1 MLKDRKE
8 GVVYLHWCSLT
19 VAASGVYLGWLA
31 FAKISP
37 GFHGVQGPNVLL
49 YLFGVVIASCW
60 MHRGLHLIGHRLG
73 DMGLI
78 ESIRHSRQQLF
89 RFVIV
94 LFTLAFVIKDNGLS
108 RKFLFGYILLM
119 ALVLTVANM
128 YFPKIIVRLFFRK
141 KLMRTVLV
149 AKPDEVMRL
158 HDMLAARQHLGIKIV
173 GWVGDGES
181 GTSNQILLPKL
192 GALDDLRRVLQEH
205 DVAQVVVSQHSFPP
219 GEGRAIAQCAEEAA
233 CRVRFF
239 AHVQRYFPSESVSV
253 EHEGQF
259 TFVTQANEPLENPV
273 NRLLKRVLDIS
284 VSLPVV
290 LFVLPPL
297 TLFVWLMQRR
307 QSAGPVVHR
316 QYRSGLNRKKFL
328 IYKYRTMHVANS
340 AAALTRQA
348 QANDSRIF
356 PFGRFLRRTSL
367 DEFPQFLNVL
377 MGDMSVSGPRPHLL
391 EHDEQFSKIVNSY
404 YTRHFVKPGIT
415 GLAQTRGFRGEI
427 SEPSLLHKRIGYDM
441 IYIRRW
447 TLSLDLQI
455 LFQTVSQVVFPPR
468 SAY

>member
-1 MLKDRKE
+1 MLKDRRE

-31 FAKISP
+31 FAKFSP

-49 YLFGVVIASCW
+49 YLFGVVIASVW
-60 MHRGLHLIGHRLG
+60 LHRALHSVGHRLG

-78 ESIRHSRQQLF
+78 ESMRHSRQQIF
-89 RFVIV
+89 RFIIV
-94 LFTLAFVIKDNGLS
+94 LFTLAYVIKDSEVS
-108 RKFLFGYILLM
+108 RKFLFGYILIM
-119 ALVLTVANM
+119 SVVFTVANI
-128 YFPKIIVRLFFRK
+128 YFPKIIVMLFFRK

-149 AKPDEVMRL
+149 AKPEEAMNL
-158 HDMLAARQHLGIKIV
+158 HDMLATRRHLGIKIV
-173 GWVGDGES
+173 GWVGDSEPGAS
-181 GTSNQILLPKL
+181 DQTPLPKL
-192 GALDDLRRVLQEH
+192 GALRDLRRVLQEH

-219 GEGRAIAQCAEEAA
+219 EEGRAIAQCAEEAA

-259 TFVTQANEPLENPV
+259 TFVTQASEPLENPV
-273 NRLLKRVLDIS
+273 NRLLKRWLDIS

-290 LFVLPPL
+290 LLVLPPL
-297 TLFVWLMQRR
+297 TLVVWFMQLW
-307 QSAGPVVHR
+307 QSPGSIFHR

-328 IYKYRTMHVANS
+328 IFKYRTMHTANS
-340 AAALTRQA
+340 AAALTKQA

-356 PFGRFLRRTSL
+356 PLGRFLRRTSL

-391 EHDEQFSKIVNSY
+391 EHDEQFAKIVNSY

-415 GLAQTRGFRGEI
+415 GLAQTRGYRGEI
-427 SEPSLLHKRIGYDM
+427 SEESLLHRRIGYDM

-455 LFQTVSQVVFPPR
+455 LLRTVRQVVFPPR

>member
-1 MLKDRKE
+1 
-8 GVVYLHWCSLT
+8 
-19 VAASGVYLGWLA
+19 
-31 FAKISP
+31 
-37 GFHGVQGPNVLL
+37 
-49 YLFGVVIASCW
+49 
-60 MHRGLHLIGHRLG
+60 
-73 DMGLI
+73 
-78 ESIRHSRQQLF
+78 
-89 RFVIV
+89 
-94 LFTLAFVIKDNGLS
+94 
-108 RKFLFGYILLM
+108 
-119 ALVLTVANM
+119 
-128 YFPKIIVRLFFRK
+128 
-141 KLMRTVLV
+141 
-149 AKPDEVMRL
+149 
-158 HDMLAARQHLGIKIV
+158 MLAARGHLGIKIV
-173 GWVGDGES
+173 GWVGDNES
-181 GTSNQILLPKL
+181 DMSDQIPLPKL
-192 GALDDLRRVLQEH
+192 GALRDLSRVLQEH
-205 DVAQVVVSQHSFPP
+205 LLSQVVVSQHSFPP
-219 GEGRAIAQCAEEAA
+219 EEGRAIAQCAEEAA

-259 TFVTQANEPLENPV
+259 TFVTQASEPLENPV
-273 NRLLKRVLDIS
+273 NRLSKRLLDIS

-297 TLFVWLMQRR
+297 TLFVWFMQRR

-316 QYRSGLNRKKFL
+316 QYRSGINRKKFL
-328 IYKYRTMHVANS
+328 IYKYRTMHVANN
-340 AAALTRQA
+340 AAALTKQA

-356 PFGRFLRRTSL
+356 SFGRFLRRTSL

-391 EHDEQFSKIVNSY
+391 EHDEQFAKIVNSY

-415 GLAQTRGFRGEI
+415 GLAQTRGYRGEI

>member
-8 GVVYLHWCSLT
+8 GVVYLHWCALVVT
-19 VAASGVYLGWLA
+19 AVGIYLGWLA

-37 GFHGVQGPNVLL
+37 GFHGVQGSTVML
-49 YLFGVVIASCW
+49 YLFGVVIASFW
-60 MHRGLHLIGHRLG
+60 QYRGLHAAGHRLG
-73 DMGLI
+73 DLGLI
-78 ESIRHSRQQLF
+78 ESIHLSRQQLF

-94 LFTLAFVIKDNGLS
+94 LFTLAFVMKDSEVS

-119 ALVLTVANM
+119 ALVLTVVNV
-128 YFPKIIVRLFFRK
+128 YFPKIIVRLFFQK

-149 AKPDEVMRL
+149 AKPDEVMKV
-158 HDMLAARQHLGIKIV
+158 HGMMAAREHLGIKII
-173 GWVGDGES
+173 GWVGEGELNAAE
-181 GTSNQILLPKL
+181 TVTLTKL
-192 GALDDLRRVLQEH
+192 GALPELSRVLFENN
-205 DVAQVVVSQHSFPP
+205 VSQVVVSQHGFPP
-219 GEGRAIAQCAEEAA
+219 EEGRAIAQCAEEAA

-239 AHVQRYFPSESVSV
+239 SHVQMYFPQQAISV

-259 TFVTQANEPLENPV
+259 AFVTQTSEPLENPV
-273 NRLLKRVLDIS
+273 NRLLKRSLDIA

-290 LFVLPPL
+290 LFILPSL
-297 TLFVWLMQRR
+297 TLVVRLMQWR
-307 QSAGPVVHR
+307 QSPGPVMHR
-316 QYRSGLNRKKFL
+316 QYRSGLNRTKFL
-328 IYKYRTMHVANS
+328 IYKFRTMHMANS
-340 AAALTRQA
+340 DASLTRQA
-348 QANDSRIF
+348 SANDSRIY

-377 MGDMSVSGPRPHLL
+377 KGEMSVSGPRPHLV
-391 EHDEQFSKIVNSY
+391 EHDEQFAKIVNLY

-427 SEPSLLHKRIGYDM
+427 SEPSMLHKRIDYDM

-447 TLSLDLQI
+447 TLLLDLRI
-455 LFQTVSQVVFPPR
+455 LLQTVSQVFFPPR